1 MAIDL
6 TETDHNR
13 MDAFLEYV
21 LDAYAD
27 EEVSRSSAVAV
38 LAQVI
43 SAAAIDN
50 HGEVLAWFD
59 PDQHQRWARE
69 VNKSS

>member
-1 MAIDL
+1 MAIKL

-13 MDAFLEYV
+13 MDEFLEYV
-21 LDAYAD
+21 LDAYAG

-59 PDQHQRWARE
+59 PDQYQRWARE
-69 VNKSS
+69 VNKPS